1 MQRRLGLAV
10 AVACLASSMYVVGAS
25 GTAATA
31 DEGARTSGPTV
42 PTEPTSSNA
51 ERRASRA
58 QHIAARAAAEGE
70 AEAAFK
76 QKLRKGKKKGKYKGY
91 TPKGGPTFNNPL
103 GGVEAKFRVV
113 GKIINSIQAAPKGS
127 EIRIMS
133 WNMMSANAVTAML
146 NAQRRGVKISL
157 LMDDINR
164 TEIPNPHF
172 ARLKN
177 GLRAGNKGRPK
188 ARKSYAKTCD
198 GSCRGR
204 GGQAHSKF
212 YLFSKS
218 GKAKRVLMEGSAN
231 LTTAAAV
238 NQWNDIYT
246 FVNNKTLYKFAQGVF
261 DQMWLDTEQPAP
273 YTSVETNQVQMF
285 FSPLGGPNYPG
296 VEPSQ
301 ALLDQVQCMNAGP
314 GAGNQRNRT
323 VVRVAPDVM
332 RNLRGETM
340 ARTIKR
346 LWDSGCDVRVTYT
359 VLGYD
364 VYKILKGSGG
374 RGAVPMRH
382 LVQDFDRDG
391 EFDNY
396 FHLKAITINGRVGDN
411 PAAYYLVNGSSN
423 ISGLATISDEQSAI
437 IKRRG
442 SVKQYQKYI
451 DYWFDNAPPL
461 HGRGREAAGAA
472 ASQVLWRM
480 GVDPYA
486 HVDLD

>member
-1 MQRRLGLAV
+1 MHRRLGTAV
-10 AVACLASSMYVVGAS
+10 AVACLASSMYVVGTGA
-25 GTAATA
+25 TATA
-31 DEGARTSGPTV
+31 DESARTSAPSV
-42 PTEPTSSNA
+42 PTEPTSTRS

-58 QHIAARAAAEGE
+58 EHVAARAAVEDQ

-76 QKLRKGKKKGKYKGY
+76 QKLRKKKDKGEYKGY
-91 TPKGGPTFNNPL
+91 TPKGGATFNNPL
-103 GGVEAKFRVV
+103 GGIEAKFRVV

-133 WNMMSANAVTAML
+133 WNMMSRNAVTAML
-146 NAQRRGVKISL
+146 NAQKRGVKIRL

-172 ARLKN
+172 ARLKA

-188 ARKSYAKTCD
+188 ERKSYAKTCD
-198 GSCRGR
+198 GSCRGT

-218 GKAKRVLMEGSAN
+218 GKAKRVFMEGSAN

-246 FVNNKTLYKFAQGVF
+246 FVNNKPLYTFAKDVF
-261 DQMWLDTEQPAP
+261 DQMWLDQPQPAP
-273 YTSVETNQVQMF
+273 YTSIETNQVQLF
-285 FSPLGGPNYPG
+285 FSPLTGPGYPG

-301 ALLDQVQCMNAGP
+301 ALLDQVQCR
-314 GAGNQRNRT
+314 GARDGSGNQRNRT
-323 VVRVAPDVM
+323 IVRIAPDVM
-332 RNLRGETM
+332 RNNRGETM
-340 ARTIKR
+340 ARTVKR
-346 LWDSGCDVRVTYT
+346 LWDEGCDVRVTYT
-359 VLGYD
+359 VLGFD

-374 RGAVPMRH
+374 RGPVPMRH
-382 LVQDFDRDG
+382 LVQDFDDDG

-396 FHLKAITINGRVGDN
+396 FHLKAITINGRIGEDRS
-411 PAAYYLVNGSSN
+411 AYYLVNGSAN
-423 ISGLATISDEQSAI
+423 VSGLAAISDEQTAI
-437 IKRRG
+437 IKRKT
-442 SVKQYQKYI
+442 SVLQYQRYI

-461 HGRGREAAGAA
+461 HGRGRVA

-486 HVDLD
+486 HVEMD